1 MNRDAAVR
9 ITVLLLSLGAIVGY
23 GYALAGLGG
32 FLVGRGSIPYI
43 TRGLAGGTVSAA
55 AALWIYSKNL
65 GSFFR

>member
-1 MNRDAAVR
+1 MNRDAVVR
-9 ITVLLLSLGAIVGY
+9 ITVLLLSLGAIIGY

-55 AALWIYSKNL
+55 AALWIYAKNL
-65 GSFFR
+65 SAFFR